1 VKAGI
6 VDSSSF
12 AYPLH
17 MGFTTN
23 STLYSI
29 EYELTVKAT
38 LSGAK
43 DLLSTQPLHVCPWDT
58 KTCSQIITSIEKAAT
73 SRRGRDSMPRPTR
86 EGYPD
91 SEHKRILV
99 E

>member
-1 VKAGI
+1 
-6 VDSSSF
+6 
-12 AYPLH
+12 

-29 EYELTVKAT
+29 EYELTIRAV

-43 DLLSTQPLHVCPWDT
+43 DLILTQPIHVCPWDSQ
-58 KTCSQIITSIEKAAT
+58 TCMETMKRIEKAART
-73 SRRGRDSMPRPTR
+73 VKRRETYPSHTRRRDNRDSRV
-86 EGYPD
+86 
-91 SEHKRILV
+91 LV